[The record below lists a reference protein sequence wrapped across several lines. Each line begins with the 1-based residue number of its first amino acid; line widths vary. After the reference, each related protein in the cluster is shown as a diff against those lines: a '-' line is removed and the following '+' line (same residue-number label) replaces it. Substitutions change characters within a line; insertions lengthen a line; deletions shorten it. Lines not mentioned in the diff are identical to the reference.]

1 MLNRI
6 ISFSL
11 SNRILIVVASLLLIV
26 FGSYIAIRMEVDV
39 FPDLTA
45 PTVVVLTEAHGM
57 APEEVEKLVT
67 FPIETSVN
75 GATNVRRVRSSS
87 SAGISIVWVEFEW
100 NTDIFKARQI
110 VNEKIISIAE
120 KLPAG
125 VGNPTMAPQSSI
137 MGEVMFISLT
147 SDTTSLMNLRT
158 IADWTIRPRL
168 LSTGGVAQ
176 VIIMGGEYK
185 QYQILAS
192 PQKMHFYKVSLNE
205 LLIASKQANGN
216 SSGGFMNEFGNEYI
230 VKGIGRTHDVNELGK
245 SVIKSSNGKVIR
257 IEDVAEI
264 KIGAAQKIGDA
275 SSNMKPAIVLSIA
288 KQPATNT
295 LELTEK
301 IDDAVAEMQSNLPPD
316 IHINT
321 HIFRQADFINA
332 SISNIQKTLLEGSIF
347 VVIILFLFLMNW
359 RATIISLLAIPISLI
374 TAILTLHWLGYNIN
388 TMSLG
393 GMAIAIGALVD
404 DAIIDVEN
412 VFKRLKQNAIK
423 PIEERKDK
431 LTVIFDASV
440 EIRTSIIN
448 ATFIIIV
455 AFIPLFF
462 LSGMEGKLL
471 APLGIAFIVSL
482 FASLIVSITL
492 TPVLGS
498 YLLADEKMLRKQ
510 HKESWLVE
518 RLQNIYTKLLEK
530 IMRWKKSIIAV
541 SAVLFIASLLVM
553 TQLGR
558 SFLPEFNEGS
568 LVISVVSL
576 PGISLN
582 ESNKLGTQVEKA
594 LLTIPE
600 IKITTRR
607 TGRAELDEHAQGVN
621 ASEVEAPFTLDK
633 RSREE
638 FMTEVREKLAGVS
651 GVNITIGQPI
661 GHRIDHM
668 LSGTRANIAIK
679 IFGADL
685 NKLFT
690 ISNQIKNEIQ
700 NIEGLVDLSVE
711 QQIDIP
717 QIQIKAKRDMLN
729 HYGITIGEFNE
740 FIDVAFAGEKISEIY
755 EGNKTFDL
763 ILRFDDANRGTIE
776 NIRNTM
782 FFVNGELSIVN
793 NGEYLPIHN
802 SQLTNDNSQLPIHN
816 SQLTNDNSPFTIP
829 LHYIADIVS
838 TSGPNTI
845 NRENVQRKTLVSANV
860 AGRDQKSVVEEI
872 QKIISSKIKLPEG
885 YHIEYAGQFQSES
898 EASKTLLVTS
908 LLSLLVIFLLLFQ
921 EFKNV
926 KIASIILLNL
936 PLALIGGV
944 FSIWLTSG
952 IMSIPSIIGFITL
965 FGVATRNGILLV
977 SHYKTLREEGFS
989 LYDTIII
996 GSKDRLSPILMT
1008 ALTAGLAL
1016 VPLAIA
1022 GDLPGNEIQSPMAKV
1037 ILGGLFTSTLLNIFI
1052 VPVVYYLANRNGEL
1066 SKVNRE

>member
-1 MLNRI
+1 MLNKI
-6 ISFSL
+6 IKFAL
-11 SNRILIVVASLLLIV
+11 NNRLLIVVASVLLIV
-26 FGSYIAIRMEVDV
+26 FGSYVAMRMEVDV

-110 VNEKIISIAE
+110 VNEKIIAVGE
-120 KLPAG
+120 KLPDG

-137 MGEVMFISLT
+137 MGEIMLISLT
-147 SDTTSLMNLRT
+147 ADSINQMDLRT

-168 LSTGGVAQ
+168 LAIGGVAQ
-176 VIIMGGEYK
+176 VVIIGGEYK

-192 PQKMHFYKVSLNE
+192 PQKMDFYNISLSE
-205 LLIASKQANGN
+205 LLKASEEANGN
-216 SSGGFMNEFGNEYI
+216 SSGGFINEYGNEYI
-230 VKGIGRTHDVNELGK
+230 VKGIGRTNSVNEIGK
-245 SVIKSSNGKVIR
+245 SLIKTVNGNPIK

-264 KIGAAQKIGDA
+264 KIGAAPKIGNG
-275 SSNMKPAIVLSIA
+275 SLKGEPAVIMTVM

-295 LELTEK
+295 LELTDK
-301 IDDAVAEMQSNLPPD
+301 IDEVVADMQRNLPKN

-321 HIFRQADFINA
+321 KIFRQADFINA
-332 SISNIQKTLLEGSIF
+332 SISNIQKVLLEGTVF
-347 VVIILFLFLMNW
+347 VIIILFLFLMNW
-359 RATIISLLAIPISLI
+359 RATAISLVAIPISLI
-374 TAILTLHWLGYNIN
+374 VAILTLKWLGFTIN

-393 GMAIAIGALVD
+393 GMAIAIGDLVD

-412 VFKRLKQNAIK
+412 VFKRLKENAKK
-423 PIEERKDK
+423 PIAEQRNK
-431 LTVIFDASV
+431 LKVIFDASF

-455 AFIPLFF
+455 AFVPLFF

-492 TPVLGS
+492 TPVLCS
-498 YLLADEKMLRKQ
+498 YLLTNDKMLQKQ

-518 RLQNIYTKLLEK
+518 RLQKVYIQLLEK
-530 IMRWKKSIIAV
+530 VMRWKKIMIIGCV
-541 SAVLFIASLLVM
+541 VLFALALLAFS
-553 TQLGR
+553 QLGR

-568 LVISVVSL
+568 LVISAVSL
-576 PGISLN
+576 PGISLE
-582 ESNKLGTQVEKA
+582 ESNKIGTDIEKA
-594 LLTIPE
+594 LLTVPE

-621 ASEVEAPFTLDK
+621 ASEIDAPFTLND
-633 RSREE
+633 RNRAD
-638 FMTEVREKLAGVS
+638 FMKEVREKLAGIS
-651 GVNITIGQPI
+651 GANITIGQPI

-679 IFGADL
+679 IFGDDL
-685 NKLFT
+685 NKLFSL
-690 ISNQIKNEIQ
+690 SNQIKNEIK
-700 NIEGLVDLSVE
+700 NIDGLVDLSVE
-711 QQIDIP
+711 QQIEIP
-717 QIQIKAKRDMLN
+717 QIQIKAKRDLLN
-729 HYGITIGEFNE
+729 HYGISIGAFNE
-740 FIDVAFAGEKISEIY
+740 FVDAALAGEKVSDIY
-755 EGNKTFDL
+755 EGAKTFDL
-763 ILRFDDANRGTIE
+763 VVRFDEDNRNKIE
-776 NIRNTM
+776 AIRNTLIDVGNSELTIGNRQSAM
-782 FFVNGELSIVN
+782 VNSEWSMGK
-793 NGEYLPIHN
+793 N
-802 SQLTNDNSQLPIHN
+802 SQLTIHHSQK
-816 SQLTNDNSPFTIP
+816 IP
-829 LHYIADIVS
+829 LHYVADVIS

-845 NRENVQRKTLVSANV
+845 NRENVERKTVVSANV
-860 AGRDQKSVVEEI
+860 AGRDQKSVVEDI
-872 QKIISSKIKLPEG
+872 QQIIEKKIKLPEG
-885 YHIEYAGQFQSES
+885 YHIEYGGQFEAEA
-898 EASKTLLVTS
+898 EASKTLVATS

-926 KIASIILLNL
+926 KISGIILLNL

-944 FSIWLTSG
+944 FSIYFTSG
-952 IMSIPSIIGFITL
+952 ILSIPAIIGFITL

-977 SHYKTLREEGFS
+977 SHYKTLQEEGLN
-989 LYDTIII
+989 LYDTIIQ

-1016 VPLAIA
+1016 IPLAIA

-1037 ILGGLFTSTLLNIFI
+1037 ILGGLLTSTLLNIFI
-1052 VPVVYYLANRNGEL
+1052 VPVVYFLVNGQKGIGNED
-1066 SKVNRE
+1066 R